1 MSTTSYLQYVNITHY
16 VILTYPFLLCNRV
29 TESCQYEDVSGV
41 SLKPVWSVKRH
52 VENHT
57 TT

>member
-1 MSTTSYLQYVNITHY
+1 MLYLQYVNITHY